1 MERTVV
7 TAGQLHLVRQRALI
21 LAFEKRTLLK
31 LHDGFPVL
39 YFKAILTIMRSGWCA
54 QLMTTET

>member
-7 TAGQLHLVRQRALI
+7 TAGQLHLVRQRAL
-21 LAFEKRTLLK
+21 LAFEKRSLLK